1 MKNAATLAMLFSG
14 ALALTAAVPGQP
26 SPESQVRA
34 VLDAQQ
40 AAWNKG
46 DIEGFMAYYWKSD
59 DLTFQSGNVR
69 THGWNDVL
77 ARYKKN
83 YPPGTMGVLAFSD
96 LAVRPLGPD
105 AAFVL
110 GRFKLDRGGS
120 LAEGVFT
127 LILRRTPEGW
137 RIVHDH
143 TSSK

>member
-1 MKNAATLAMLFSG
+1 MRKAAKLFIFFPV
-14 ALALTAAVPGQP
+14 ALALTAAVAGRP
-26 SPESQVRA
+26 SPESEIRA

-59 DLTFQSGNVR
+59 DLTFQSGNAR
-69 THGWNDVL
+69 THGWSDVL

-120 LAEGVFT
+120 PAEGIFT

-143 TSSK
+143 TSK

>member
-1 MKNAATLAMLFSG
+1 MKKTSALILAALVLAATA
-14 ALALTAAVPGQP
+14 PGQP
-26 SPESQVRA
+26 SPEREIRA

-40 AAWNKG
+40 AAWNRG
-46 DIEGFMAYYWKSD
+46 DIEGFMAYYWRSD
-59 DLTFQSGNVR
+59 DLTFQSGNAR
-69 THGWNDVL
+69 THGWDNVL
-77 ARYKKN
+77 ARYKQN

-96 LAVRPLGPD
+96 LAVRPLGPA

-110 GRFKLDRGGS
+110 GRFGLDRGGA

-143 TSSK
+143 TSAK

>member
-1 MKNAATLAMLFSG
+1 MKKSAVLTLIVLALAATAFG
-14 ALALTAAVPGQP
+14 RGNP
-26 SPESQVRA
+26 SPESEIRA

-40 AAWNKG
+40 AAWNRG

-59 DLTFQSGNVR
+59 DLTFQSGNAR
-69 THGWNDVL
+69 TRGWADVL

-83 YPPGTMGVLAFSD
+83 YPPDTMGVLAFSD
-96 LAVRPLGPD
+96 LAVQALGLD

-120 LAEGVFT
+120 PAEGVFT
-127 LILRRTPEGW
+127 LILKRTREGW